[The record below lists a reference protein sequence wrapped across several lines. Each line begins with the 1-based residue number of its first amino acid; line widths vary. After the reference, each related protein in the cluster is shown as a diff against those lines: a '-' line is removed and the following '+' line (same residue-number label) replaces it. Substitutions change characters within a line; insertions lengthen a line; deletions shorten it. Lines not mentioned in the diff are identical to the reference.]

1 VVRGAPII
9 NDATHKDARQAGI
22 DRVATLLSSGTDAPG
37 TILKTC
43 SDQFIRI
50 YNDAKLIISKGQGNY
65 EALSNQKK
73 SIFFLLKIKCRV
85 IANDISLKEGD
96 IVLKGGQI
104 E

>member
-1 VVRGAPII
+1 MQENVFFDRILIETLNKPVTYVVRGAPII
-9 NDATHKDARQAGI
+9 NDATDADARQAGI

-73 SIFFLLKIKCRV
+73 PIFFC
-85 IANDISLKEGD
+85 
-96 IVLKGGQI
+96 
-104 E
+104 